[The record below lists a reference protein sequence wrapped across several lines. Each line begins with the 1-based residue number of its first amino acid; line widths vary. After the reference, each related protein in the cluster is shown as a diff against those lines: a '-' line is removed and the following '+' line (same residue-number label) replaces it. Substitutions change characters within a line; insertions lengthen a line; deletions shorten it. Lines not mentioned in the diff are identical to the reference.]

1 MDKEESKLEVINYIE
16 KASVVI
22 LGLLFILFPLVF
34 TNLTTDF
41 FTLPKQALLIF
52 TVIVLLLLF
61 AGKTFLMEKVRIKR
75 TPFDLP
81 IVLFVLAVLLSSIFS
96 VTRWDSFTNFV
107 PLLFAGLS
115 FFAITY
121 SIKNEKSFIVLVSSL
136 LTGGTL
142 LSLISILSYFKV
154 YIFPFDF
161 THSQNFTTAGSFFD
175 LGLYLLF
182 LLPLALYFVSP
193 FIFRKGHKETQVE
206 KKMDFVKLIGFGL
219 SGLIILAGL
228 TLSLYTLLKPA
239 SIALLPM
246 ETGFQTAFAAIS
258 QDSGRTLQG
267 LLFGSGFGQ
276 YLTDFTRFKQ
286 ASFNANPDL
295 WNLTFI
301 RSSSFV
307 LEFLATVGLLGL
319 LSFLF
324 LCFRVIREKPIFIP
338 LIIALAASFVLPLSF
353 VTLTPIFFLLGIYA
367 GLKSLT
373 DNQRYFDVE
382 LQLVALK
389 KGFFAFALEEKAKSR
404 GGNKVLS
411 YFVLTIV
418 IVFSFIFGFGTYNYL
433 AANITFEKSL
443 VAASQNNGQLTYT
456 YQNNALSSL
465 TGRYVDSYHRVFSQT
480 NLALANSLASSVP
493 KGASPSAQTTQTI
506 YTLVQQSINAA
517 RQATTLSP
525 KNAINWQNLASIY
538 RSLIGF
544 GQNAESF
551 AIVAQQQAVQLD
563 PSNPQEYISLGGIY
577 YQLKAFDRAQEQ
589 FQLAVNLKPNFANAY
604 YNLGHA
610 MQERGDLQGALT
622 QYQIVKQLVTND
634 KTNLDSITK
643 EIKALES
650 QIGKQNAQ
658 VQENAQAQT
667 QNSPLEVPASSATLP
682 KQNPPVKIPG
692 PSETP
697 TPTPTGS
704 ENPQPT
710 PTPTIVPSI
719 NP

>member
-1 MDKEESKLEVINYIE
+1 MDSEQSKLEVINYIE

-34 TNLTTDF
+34 TDLTTDF
-41 FTLPKQALLIF
+41 FSLPKQALLIF
-52 TVIVLLLLF
+52 TTIILMLLF

-75 TPFDLP
+75 TPLDLP
-81 IVLFVLAVLLSSIFS
+81 IVLFVLAILLSSIFS
-96 VTRWDSFTNFV
+96 IARWDSFTNFV

-121 SIKNEKSFIVLVSSL
+121 NVKNEKSFMVLVSSL
-136 LTGGTL
+136 LAGGAL
-142 LSLISILSYFKV
+142 LSLVSILSYFKV
-154 YIFPFDF
+154 YVFPFDF
-161 THSQNFTTAGSFFD
+161 THVQTFSTLGSFFD
-175 LGLYLLF
+175 LSLYLLF
-182 LLPLALYFVSP
+182 LLPLALYFVTP
-193 FIFRKGHKETQVE
+193 FLFRKRHRETQEE
-206 KKMDFVKLIGFGL
+206 KKMDLVKLLGFSL
-219 SGLIILAGL
+219 AGLIILGGIV
-228 TLSLYTLLKPA
+228 LSAYNLLKPGNL
-239 SIALLPM
+239 ILLPM

-258 QDSGRTLQG
+258 QDSGRVLQG

-286 ASFNANPDL
+286 ASFNADPNL
-295 WNLTFI
+295 WSLTFI

-307 LEFLATVGLLGL
+307 LELLATTGLLGL

-324 LCFRVIREKPIFIP
+324 LFFRVIREKPLFVP
-338 LIIALAASFVLPLSF
+338 LIIALAISFVLPLSF
-353 VTLTPIFFLLGIYA
+353 TTITLIFFLLGIYA
-367 GLKSLT
+367 SLKGLT
-373 DNQRYFDVE
+373 DNQKYFDVE

-418 IVFSFIFGFGTYNYL
+418 VVFALIFGFGTYNFL
-433 AANITFEKSL
+433 SANVTFEKSL

-456 YQNNALSSL
+456 YQNSALSSL
-465 TGRYVDSYHRVFSQT
+465 TGRYVDSYHRIFSQT

-493 KGASPSAQTTQTI
+493 QGASPSAQTTQTI

-517 RQATTLSP
+517 RKATELAP

-538 RSLIGF
+538 RALIGF

-551 AIVAQQQAVQLD
+551 AVVAQQQAVALD
-563 PSNPQEYISLGGIY
+563 PSNPQEYIALGGIY
-577 YQLKAFDRAQEQ
+577 YQLRAFDRAQEQ
-589 FQLAVNLKPNFANAY
+589 FQLAVNLKPDFANAY

-610 MQERGDLQGALT
+610 LQEKGDLQGALA
-622 QYQIVKQLVTND
+622 QYQTVKQLVAND
-634 KTNLDSITK
+634 KENLDLIEK
-643 EIKALES
+643 EIAALEA
-650 QIGKQNAQ
+650 QIGTQAQ
-658 VQENAQAQT
+658 TQSNAQAQT
-667 QNSPLEVPASSATLP
+667 QTAPLEVPTPSATLP

-704 ENPQPT
+704 VTPEVT
-710 PTPTIVPSI
+710 PTPTVAPVV